1 MPFNDTL
8 KILNYLLLVEKPYVE
23 KIFLRSFILSFA
35 QNMMIN
41 YIYDIEEPH
50 IYKEVHSVL

>member
-1 MPFNDTL
+1 MPFKDTL

-23 KIFLRSFILSFA
+23 KIFLRRVILSFA